1 MPRKYTGKISTL
13 TVQRRQKNGD
23 VYVYEEQRQYDPEK
37 KYAVTLSAKLLG
49 VKKKGTNQ
57 VVQTRPKRK
66 FVNIDKEEVSPLGDV
81 KAIRKHVG
89 MMDTSIISLKHQAL
103 MKIFAQQ
110 QTLLLLTKLCLWFN
124 SLSVQILMD

>member
-57 VVQTRPKRK
+57 VVQSKR
-66 FVNIDKEEVSPLGDV
+66 FI
-81 KAIRKHVG
+81 
-89 MMDTSIISLKHQAL
+89 MTS
-103 MKIFAQQ
+103 
-110 QTLLLLTKLCLWFN
+110 TN
-124 SLSVQILMD
+124 SK